1 MPGLRDLRKKIDAV
15 KKIGQITKAMN
26 MVASAKLRNL
36 QGRLEGFRPYRERFE
51 TILGRILASP
61 GLNKSR
67 IALLQEREVKRVG
80 IVLITADRGLCG
92 AFNSNLIRE
101 AENLIR
107 RFRREGKEVELI
119 TVGRKGYTYFNRKV
133 PIREAYPEVMARVL
147 VQDARRIARSATQ
160 AFLNGEWD
168 EVYLIYGK
176 FINIVKQV
184 PVVEPFLPLRF
195 SSTKEEK
202 ETPKVTAY
210 LYEPDEEE
218 LLPVILPQ
226 YLNTLVFAAML
237 ETAVSE
243 QAARM
248 TAMDNANRACTD
260 MVKQLTLYYNKVR
273 QATITKELM
282 DIVGGAEAIKG

>member
-26 MVASAKLRNL
+26 MVASAKLRGL
-36 QGRLEGFRPYRERFE
+36 QGRLEGFRPYRARFE
-51 TILGRILASP
+51 TVLGRILASP

-101 AENLIR
+101 AENLIK

-195 SSTKEEK
+195 SKAEEEK
-202 ETPKVTAY
+202 EASKITAY

-273 QATITKELM
+273 QASITKELM

>member
-26 MVASAKLRNL
+26 MVASAKLRGL
-36 QGRLEGFRPYRERFE
+36 QGRLEGFRPYRARFE
-51 TILGRILASP
+51 TVLGRILASP
-61 GLNKSR
+61 GLNRSR
-67 IALLQEREVKRVG
+67 MALLQEREVKRVG

-101 AENLIR
+101 AENLIK
-107 RFRREGKEVELI
+107 RFRKEGKEVELL
-119 TVGRKGYTYFNRKV
+119 TVGKKGYTYFNRKV
-133 PIREAYPEVMARVL
+133 LIRGDYPEVMARVL

-160 AFLNGEWD
+160 SFLNGEWD

-176 FINIVKQV
+176 FMNIVKQV

-195 SSTKEEK
+195 SKAEEEK
-202 ETPKVTAY
+202 EASKITAY

-273 QATITKELM
+273 QASITKELM

>member
-26 MVASAKLRNL
+26 MVASAKLRGL
-36 QGRLEGFRPYRERFE
+36 QGRLEGFRPYRARFE
-51 TILGRILASP
+51 TVLGRILASP

-101 AENLIR
+101 AENLIKR
-107 RFRREGKEVELI
+107 LRKEGKEVELI

-176 FINIVKQV
+176 FINIVKHV

-195 SSTKEEK
+195 SKAEEEK
-202 ETPKVTAY
+202 KASKITAY

-218 LLPVILPQ
+218 LLPLILPQ

-248 TAMDNANRACTD
+248 TAMDNANRACAD

>member
-26 MVASAKLRNL
+26 MVASAKLRGL
-36 QGRLEGFRPYRERFE
+36 QGRLEGFRPYRARFE
-51 TILGRILASP
+51 TVLGRILASP

-92 AFNSNLIRE
+92 AFNSNLIKE

-107 RFRREGKEVELI
+107 RFRKEGKEVDLL
-119 TVGRKGYTYFNRKV
+119 TVGKKGYTYFNRKV

-195 SSTKEEK
+195 SKAEEEK
-202 ETPKVTAY
+202 EASKITAY

-273 QATITKELM
+273 QASITKELM

>member
-26 MVASAKLRNL
+26 MVASAKLRGL
-36 QGRLEGFRPYRERFE
+36 QGRLEGFRPYRARFE
-51 TILGRILASP
+51 TVLGRILASL

-101 AENLIR
+101 AENLIKR
-107 RFRREGKEVELI
+107 LRKEGKEVELI

-176 FINIVKQV
+176 FINIVKHV

-195 SSTKEEK
+195 SKAEEEK
-202 ETPKVTAY
+202 KASKITAY

-218 LLPVILPQ
+218 LLPLILPQ

-248 TAMDNANRACTD
+248 TAMDNANRACAD

>member
-26 MVASAKLRNL
+26 MVASAKLRGL
-36 QGRLEGFRPYRERFE
+36 QGRLEGFRPYRARFE
-51 TILGRILASP
+51 TVLGRILASP

-101 AENLIR
+101 AENLIKR
-107 RFRREGKEVELI
+107 LRKEGKEVELI

-195 SSTKEEK
+195 SKAEEEK
-202 ETPKVTAY
+202 KASKITAY

-273 QATITKELM
+273 QASITKELM

>member
-26 MVASAKLRNL
+26 MVASAKLRGL
-36 QGRLEGFRPYRERFE
+36 QGRLEGFRPYRARFE
-51 TILGRILASP
+51 NVLGRILASP

-101 AENLIR
+101 AENLIK
-107 RFRREGKEVELI
+107 RFKREGKEVELI

-195 SSTKEEK
+195 SKAEEEK
-202 ETPKVTAY
+202 EASKITAY

-273 QATITKELM
+273 QASITKELM

>member
-26 MVASAKLRNL
+26 MVASAKLRGL
-36 QGRLEGFRPYRERFE
+36 QGRLEGFRPYRARFE
-51 TILGRILASP
+51 TVLERILASP

-101 AENLIR
+101 AENLIK

-195 SSTKEEK
+195 SKAEEEK
-202 ETPKVTAY
+202 ETSKITAY

-226 YLNTLVFAAML
+226 YLNTLFFAAML

-273 QATITKELM
+273 QASITKELM

>member
-26 MVASAKLRNL
+26 MVASAKLRGL
-36 QGRLEGFRPYRERFE
+36 QGRLEGFRPYRARFE
-51 TILGRILASP
+51 TVLGRILASP

-92 AFNSNLIRE
+92 AFNSNLIKE

-107 RFRREGKEVELI
+107 RFRKEGKEVELL
-119 TVGRKGYTYFNRKV
+119 TVGKKGYTYFNRKV

-195 SSTKEEK
+195 SKAEEEK
-202 ETPKVTAY
+202 EASKITAY

-273 QATITKELM
+273 QASITKELM

>member
-26 MVASAKLRNL
+26 MVASAKLRGL
-36 QGRLEGFRPYRERFE
+36 QGRLEGFRPYRARFE
-51 TILGRILASP
+51 TVLGRILASP

-101 AENLIR
+101 AENLIK

-184 PVVEPFLPLRF
+184 PIVEPFLPLRF
-195 SSTKEEK
+195 SKAEEEK
-202 ETPKVTAY
+202 EASKITAY

-273 QATITKELM
+273 QASITKELM

>member
-1 MPGLRDLRKKIDAV
+1 MPGLRDLRKKIEAI

-26 MVASAKLRNL
+26 MVASAKLRGL
-36 QGRLEGFRPYRERFE
+36 QGRLEGLRPYRTRFE
-51 TILGRILASP
+51 TVLGRILASP

-101 AENLIR
+101 AENLIK
-107 RFRREGKEVELI
+107 RFRKEGKEVELI
-119 TVGRKGYTYFNRKV
+119 TVGKKGYNYFKKKV
-133 PIREAYPEVMARVL
+133 PIREAYVDVMARVL
-147 VQDARRIARSATQ
+147 FQDARRIAWSATQ

-168 EVYLIYGK
+168 EVYLICGK

-184 PVVEPFLPLRF
+184 PVVEPFLPLKF
-195 SSTKEEK
+195 SKGEEEK
-202 ETPKVTAY
+202 EATKVTAY

-218 LLPVILPQ
+218 LLPVILPK

-248 TAMDNANRACTD
+248 TAMDNANRACAD
-260 MVKQLTLYYNKVR
+260 MVRQLTLYYNKVR

>member
-1 MPGLRDLRKKIDAV
+1 MPGLRDLRKKIEAV

-26 MVASAKLRNL
+26 MVASAKLRGL
-36 QGRLEGFRPYRERFE
+36 QGRLEGFRPYRARFE
-51 TILGRILASP
+51 TVLGRILASP

-92 AFNSNLIRE
+92 AFNSNLIKE
-101 AENLIR
+101 AENLIK

-195 SSTKEEK
+195 SKAEEEK
-202 ETPKVTAY
+202 EASKITAY

-218 LLPVILPQ
+218 LLPLLLPQ

-273 QATITKELM
+273 QASITKELM

>member
-26 MVASAKLRNL
+26 MVASAKLRGL
-36 QGRLEGFRPYRERFE
+36 QGRLEGFRPYRARFE
-51 TILGRILASP
+51 TVLGRILASP

-67 IALLQEREVKRVG
+67 IAILQEREVKRVG

-101 AENLIR
+101 AENLIK

-119 TVGRKGYTYFNRKV
+119 TVGKKGYTYFNRKV
-133 PIREAYPEVMARVL
+133 PIREAYLEVMARVL

-176 FINIVKQV
+176 FINILKQV

-195 SSTKEEK
+195 SKVEEEK
-202 ETPKVTAY
+202 EAFKITAY

-226 YLNTLVFAAML
+226 YLNALVFAAML

-248 TAMDNANRACTD
+248 TAMDNANRACAD

-273 QATITKELM
+273 QASITKELM

>member
-26 MVASAKLRNL
+26 MVASAKLRGL
-36 QGRLEGFRPYRERFE
+36 QGRLEGFRPYRARFE
-51 TILGRILASP
+51 TVLGRILASP

-107 RFRREGKEVELI
+107 RFRKEGKEVELL
-119 TVGRKGYTYFNRKV
+119 TVGKKGYTYFNRKV

-195 SSTKEEK
+195 SKAEEEK
-202 ETPKVTAY
+202 EASKITAY

-273 QATITKELM
+273 QASITKELM

>member
-51 TILGRILASP
+51 TNLGRILASP

>member
-101 AENLIR
+101 AENLIK

>member
-26 MVASAKLRNL
+26 MVASAKLRGL
-36 QGRLEGFRPYRERFE
+36 QGRLEGFRPYRARFE
-51 TILGRILASP
+51 TVLGRILASP

-67 IALLQEREVKRVG
+67 IALLHEREVKRVG

-92 AFNSNLIRE
+92 AFNSNLIKE
-101 AENLIR
+101 AENLIK
-107 RFRREGKEVELI
+107 RFRKEGKEVELI
-119 TVGRKGYTYFNRKV
+119 TVGKKGYTYFNRKV

-184 PVVEPFLPLRF
+184 SVVEPFLPLRF
-195 SSTKEEK
+195 SKAEEEK
-202 ETPKVTAY
+202 EASKITAY

-273 QATITKELM
+273 QASITKELM

>member
-26 MVASAKLRNL
+26 MVASAKLRGL
-36 QGRLEGFRPYRERFE
+36 QGRLEGFRPYRARFE
-51 TILGRILASP
+51 TVLGRILASP

-101 AENLIR
+101 AENLIK

-195 SSTKEEK
+195 SKAEEEK
-202 ETPKVTAY
+202 ETSKITAY

-273 QATITKELM
+273 QASITKELM

>member
-26 MVASAKLRNL
+26 MVASAKLRGL
-36 QGRLEGFRPYRERFE
+36 QGRLEGFRPYRARFE
-51 TILGRILASP
+51 TVLGRILASP

-101 AENLIR
+101 AENLIK
-107 RFRREGKEVELI
+107 RFRREGKEVELL
-119 TVGRKGYTYFNRKV
+119 TVGKKGYTYFNRKV

-195 SSTKEEK
+195 SKAEEEK
-202 ETPKVTAY
+202 EASKITAY

-226 YLNTLVFAAML
+226 YLNALVFAAML

-273 QATITKELM
+273 QASITKELM

>member
-1 MPGLRDLRKKIDAV
+1 MPGLRDIRKKIDAV

-26 MVASAKLRNL
+26 MVASAKLRGL
-36 QGRLEGFRPYRERFE
+36 QGRLERFRPYRAKFE
-51 TILGRILASP
+51 FVLGRILASP

-67 IALLQEREVKRVG
+67 IAFLQGREVKRVG

-101 AENLIR
+101 AENLINR
-107 RFRREGKEVELI
+107 LKREGKEVELI
-119 TVGRKGYTYFNRKV
+119 AVGRKGYSYFNKKV

-147 VQDARRIARSATQ
+147 VQDARRIARSATK
-160 AFLNGEWD
+160 AFLEGEWD

-176 FINIVKQV
+176 FVNIVKQV
-184 PVVEPFLPLRF
+184 PVVEQFLPLRT
-195 SSTKEEK
+195 SNVGEEK
-202 ETPKVTAY
+202 GGAKVSAY

-226 YLNTLVFAAML
+226 YLNTLLFAAML

-248 TAMDNANRACTD
+248 TAMDNAHRACTD

-273 QATITKELM
+273 QASITKELM

>member
-26 MVASAKLRNL
+26 MVASAKLRGL
-36 QGRLEGFRPYRERFE
+36 QGRLEGFRPYRARFE
-51 TILGRILASP
+51 TVLGRILASP

-92 AFNSNLIRE
+92 AFNSNLIKE
-101 AENLIR
+101 AENLIK
-107 RFRREGKEVELI
+107 RFRKEGKEVELI
-119 TVGRKGYTYFNRKV
+119 TVGKKGYTYFNRKV

-184 PVVEPFLPLRF
+184 SVVEPFLPLRF
-195 SSTKEEK
+195 SKAEEEK
-202 ETPKVTAY
+202 EASKITAY

-273 QATITKELM
+273 QASITKELM

>member
-26 MVASAKLRNL
+26 MVASAKLRGL
-36 QGRLEGFRPYRERFE
+36 QGRLEGFRPYRARFE
-51 TILGRILASP
+51 TVLGRILASP
-61 GLNKSR
+61 GLNRSR

-101 AENLIR
+101 AENLIK
-107 RFRREGKEVELI
+107 RFRKEGKEVELI

-195 SSTKEEK
+195 SKAEEEK
-202 ETPKVTAY
+202 EASKITAY

-273 QATITKELM
+273 QASITKELM

>member
-26 MVASAKLRNL
+26 MVASAKLRGL
-36 QGRLEGFRPYRERFE
+36 QGRLEGFRPYRARFE
-51 TILGRILASP
+51 TVLGRILASP

-101 AENLIR
+101 AENLIK
-107 RFRREGKEVELI
+107 RFRREGKEVELL
-119 TVGRKGYTYFNRKV
+119 TVGKKGYTYFNRKV
-133 PIREAYPEVMARVL
+133 PIREDYPEVMARVL

-195 SSTKEEK
+195 SKAEEEK
-202 ETPKVTAY
+202 EASKITAY

-226 YLNTLVFAAML
+226 YLNALVFAAML

-273 QATITKELM
+273 QASITKELM

>member
-26 MVASAKLRNL
+26 MVASAKLRGL
-36 QGRLEGFRPYRERFE
+36 QGRLEGFRPYRARFE
-51 TILGRILASP
+51 TVLGRILASP

-101 AENLIR
+101 AENLIK
-107 RFRREGKEVELI
+107 RFRKEGKEVELL
-119 TVGRKGYTYFNRKV
+119 TVGKKGYTYFNRKV

-160 AFLNGEWD
+160 AFFNGEWD

-195 SSTKEEK
+195 SKAEEEK
-202 ETPKVTAY
+202 EASKITAY

-226 YLNTLVFAAML
+226 YLNALVFAAML

-248 TAMDNANRACTD
+248 TAMDNANRACAD

-273 QATITKELM
+273 QASITKELM

>member
-1 MPGLRDLRKKIDAV
+1 MPGLRDLRKKIEAV

-26 MVASAKLRNL
+26 MVASAKLRGL
-36 QGRLEGFRPYRERFE
+36 QGRLEGLRPYRTRFE
-51 TILGRILASP
+51 TVLGRVLASP

-101 AENLIR
+101 AENLIK
-107 RFRREGKEVELI
+107 RFRKEGKEVELI
-119 TVGRKGYTYFNRKV
+119 TGGRKGYKYFKKRV
-133 PIREAYPEVMARVL
+133 PIREAYLDVMARVL

-184 PVVEPFLPLRF
+184 PVVEPFLPLKF
-195 SSTKEEK
+195 SKGEEEK
-202 ETPKVTAY
+202 ETAKATAY

-218 LLPVILPQ
+218 LLPLILPQ

-248 TAMDNANRACTD
+248 TAMDNANRACAD

-273 QATITKELM
+273 QASITKELM

>member
-26 MVASAKLRNL
+26 MVASAKLRGL
-36 QGRLEGFRPYRERFE
+36 QGRLEGFRPYRARFE
-51 TILGRILASP
+51 TVLGRILASP

-92 AFNSNLIRE
+92 AFNSNLIKE
-101 AENLIR
+101 AENLIK
-107 RFRREGKEVELI
+107 RFRKEGKEVELI

-195 SSTKEEK
+195 SKVEEEK
-202 ETPKVTAY
+202 EASKITAY

-273 QATITKELM
+273 QASITKELM

>member
-26 MVASAKLRNL
+26 MVASAKLRGL
-36 QGRLEGFRPYRERFE
+36 QGRLEGFRPYRARFE
-51 TILGRILASP
+51 TVLGRILASP

-107 RFRREGKEVELI
+107 RFRKEGKEVDLL
-119 TVGRKGYTYFNRKV
+119 TVGKKGYTYFNRKV
-133 PIREAYPEVMARVL
+133 PIREAYPELMARVL

-195 SSTKEEK
+195 SKEEEEK
-202 ETPKVTAY
+202 EASKITAY

-273 QATITKELM
+273 QASITKELM

>member
-1 MPGLRDLRKKIDAV
+1 MPGLRDLRRKIDAV

-26 MVASAKLRNL
+26 MVASAKLRGL
-36 QGRLEGFRPYRERFE
+36 QGRLESFRPYRARFE
-51 TILGRILASP
+51 TVLGRILASP

-101 AENLIR
+101 AENLIK

-176 FINIVKQV
+176 FINILKQV

-195 SSTKEEK
+195 SKAEEEK
-202 ETPKVTAY
+202 KASKVTVY

-248 TAMDNANRACTD
+248 TAMDNAHRACAD
-260 MVKQLTLYYNKVR
+260 MVKQLTLLYNKVR
-273 QATITKELM
+273 QASITKELM